1 MSDFLGHPCNYTG
14 VNRKT
19 SSESVLATQEMMTCH
34 GCHSSTAFMTEK
46 TLPQKVSKP
55 VVSTTNLLR
64 FSVVVFR
71 AQCLTRTFIDADFF
85 LEWNI
90 PENLPYILWNQ
101 RVDVLYRRDAV
112 VVVFISRKI

>member
-1 MSDFLGHPCNYTG
+1 M
-14 VNRKT
+14 T
-19 SSESVLATQEMMTCH
+19 SV
-34 GCHSSTAFMTEK
+34 TEE

-71 AQCLTRTFIDADFF
+71 AQGLTWTFIDADVF
-85 LEWNI
+85 LERYI

-101 RVDVLYRRDAV
+101 RVDVLHRRDSV
-112 VVVFISRKI
+112 VVDFISRKI